1 MRTFKKVRPFGNG
14 TNSGA
19 TAGKSNE
26 AVLLVNGAA
35 VSTSVTFQC
44 YNPNGSTFSVGPIA
58 IAASQSLIWP
68 VQTYGWT
75 AAAGI
80 SGYELF

>member
-1 MRTFKKVRPFGNG
+1 MRTFRKVKTFGNG

-26 AVLLVNGAA
+26 AVLLVNGGAA
-35 VSTSVTFQC
+35 TTVTFQC

-58 IAASQSLIWP
+58 MAASQSMIWP